1 MTESLKTVR
10 ECLDIQRATREP
22 DIEIALQDF
31 LELEHSEQLEF
42 LIVSIMEMYKQI
54 AWLQTD
60 VVKMIEDRK

>member
-1 MTESLKTVR
+1 MTAPLKTVR